1 MNIIQGQALKGLF
14 STLAEKIKNANS
26 VSLYCQNFNNSI
38 SLSSKESLFHLIV
51 SELNKNHQK
60 VKIHSF
66 EYIQSLN
73 TVLHQ
78 KQYENLQIN
87 KIPQEGA
94 LANFFSTIAP
104 PNKYKTLQETLE
116 SIDYDKLQQALSQLK
131 TDLKQELNNNESK
144 LGDEYAP
151 IKNDIS
157 KDLDE
162 VFEQLQKHFQNI
174 NKNQNEQI
182 AKTALAINFSVFVGV
197 LSLLVAPVGIGVAI
211 GLTLTGLSVAQ
222 AFDSYQ
228 EDKAETFSY
237 SINPILEFL
246 TRKTAMLIAL
256 IYPRFYNTTLIID
269 DEFYEF
275 LGTDLCAIPPIQNDS
290 TKTQNA
296 FIAEQFVLCGSLPKN
311 SQNDFSHFLDTTQ
324 NSQIAQE
331 DRIFP
336 LKNSLEMIKKSIQ
349 EYHHLAYI
357 EAPCFN
363 AIKLAKFFQTSLKR
377 KNASKTQKGVLI
389 LSENPTKHNAGLSDY
404 ITQNLLAN
412 KIERGISTKRPTIE
426 SNKNTYN
433 PQRDFS
439 DYKIAIRANDPSGKA
454 PFVLQLAP
462 FAIQPSEKQDNSYA
476 QDYINSCF
484 KQPQDIKQ
492 IAEKEN
498 ELLKAMFQKTQKKW
512 ESIQNNLPQTSN
524 EKIALAF
531 VFALSLSHISTRFGH
546 IQDFQIQWEE
556 EQCIIK
562 YANESFCIKD
572 FEVIEEQV
580 SEGKTIKKQNFIP
593 ILKTYYDAYITSL
606 NTSTNPPEKVPDLQ
620 KQVNQEALSSDT
632 KEILF
637 SIFPITDLAY
647 ASSKG
652 WDDFLLKLADITL
665 GVLQEGK
672 KNLTSPSLESLITT
686 AFNALLNYLIK
697 NKKDLFKK
705 EKEWLIHQ
713 YFTYPYD
720 LPLALKRDFH
730 QMQKNIPSVFYPIKV
745 KPTLFC
751 IDLSTTFFG
760 GRMDS
765 TSYENQLGWLYK
777 IPTDF
782 SLIQRILK
790 YIIIDELRGGKLE
803 LDPKY
808 HISDDEFFQ
817 RDLSN
822 IRIKDYMFN
831 PNRKEHKARMRQYS
845 SDSRKKTKEIIQSYN
860 TALSFLTSYQNSKA
874 THKAHLSIAFLQA
887 LDAIGKNNIKALYV
901 GVNQDDTRRRPLFV
915 GRLATT
921 IIIEDGLWIG

>member
-1 MNIIQGQALKGLF
+1 MKLIQGNQLY
-14 STLAEKIKNANS
+14 TLAEDLRKKISEATS
-26 VSLYCQNFNNSI
+26 IRFYCQNFSEISNSKN
-38 SLSSKESLFHLIV
+38 SLLSFIV
-51 SELNKNHQK
+51 SELMENHK
-60 VKIHSF
+60 KTTFYSF
-66 EYIQSLN
+66 EYIQDLK
-73 TVLHQ
+73 TPLHKDIKKLKI
-78 KQYENLQIN
+78 KQI
-87 KIPQEGA
+87 KQEGA

-104 PNKYKTLQETLE
+104 PNKYETLQEALE
-116 SIDYDKLQQALSQLK
+116 NTKYEKI
-131 TDLKQELNNNESK
+131 QEALNNLKKDLETELTNNTSK
-144 LGDEYAP
+144 LGNEYAP
-151 IKNDIS
+151 IKNDIL
-157 KDLDE
+157 KDLNE
-162 VFEQLQKHFQNI
+162 VFNQLQEHFKSI
-174 NKNQNEQI
+174 NNNQNNQV
-182 AKTALAINFSVFVGV
+182 AKTALTLNFLVFAGV
-197 LSLLVAPVGIGVAI
+197 LSLLVAPVGIGLA
-211 GLTLTGLSVAQ
+211 LTGLSVAEEIY
-222 AFDSYQ
+222 FHYKNK
-228 EDKAETFSY
+228 EEIFSY

-246 TRKTAMLIAL
+246 ARKTAMLITL
-256 IYPRFYNTTLIID
+256 IYPQFYNTTLIID

-275 LGTDLCAIPPIQNDS
+275 LGTDLCAIPSIQNDS

-296 FIAEQFVLCGSLPKN
+296 FIAEQFVLWGTLPKDT
-311 SQNDFSHFLDTTQ
+311 QNDFSHFLDTTQ

-349 EYHHLAYI
+349 EYHHFTYI
-357 EAPCFN
+357 EAPYFN
-363 AIKLAKFFQTSLKR
+363 AIKLAKFFQTSLSTD
-377 KNASKTQKGVLI
+377 NASKTPKGILI
-389 LSENPTKHNAGLSDY
+389 ISENPTKHNAGLSDY

-412 KIERGISTKRPTIE
+412 KIERGTISSKPTIKSGE
-426 SNKNTYN
+426 KTYN

-462 FAIQPSEKQDNSYA
+462 FAIQPSEKQNNSYA

-492 IAEKEN
+492 IVEKEN
-498 ELLKAMFQKTQKKW
+498 ELLKVVFQKTQEKW
-512 ESIQNNLPQTSN
+512 MTIQNSLPKEDNQ
-524 EKIALAF
+524 KILLAIL
-531 VFALSLSHISTRFGH
+531 FAHLLSHMSLRFGH
-546 IQDFQIQWEE
+546 IQDFEIHWEE

-606 NTSTNPPEKVPDLQ
+606 NTSTKPPEKVPDLQ
-620 KQVNQEALSSDT
+620 QQANQETLTSGINETIVSILPITQLVYAGSSGWDNFLFTLSSV
-632 KEILF
+632 
-637 SIFPITDLAY
+637 A
-647 ASSKG
+647 
-652 WDDFLLKLADITL
+652 L
-665 GVLQEGK
+665 GVLQDGAK
-672 KNLTSPSLESLITT
+672 SLISSSLSSLVAP
-686 AFNALLNYLIK
+686 AFKTLLNHIVQ

-730 QMQKNIPSVFYPIKV
+730 QMQKNISSVFYPIKV

-790 YIIIDELRGGKLE
+790 YIIIDELRNGKLE

-817 RDLSN
+817 RDLSKIN
-822 IRIKDYMFN
+822 IKDYMFN

-860 TALSFLTSYQNSKA
+860 TALKFLTSYQRNEM
-874 THKAHLSIAFLQA
+874 AHTSNLSIAFLQA
-887 LDAIGKNNIKALYV
+887 LDAIGENNIKALYV
-901 GVNQDDTRRRPLFV
+901 GTSPKSDKKKRPLFV